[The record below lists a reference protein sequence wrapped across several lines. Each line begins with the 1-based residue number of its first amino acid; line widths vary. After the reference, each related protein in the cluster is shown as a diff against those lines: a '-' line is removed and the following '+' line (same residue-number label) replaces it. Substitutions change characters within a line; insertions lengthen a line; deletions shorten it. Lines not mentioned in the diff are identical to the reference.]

1 MRKIGIAA
9 VLLATTLAGCASTRN
24 EPTAQAP
31 DFSRLPN
38 KVAVEEVRLA
48 SSVMPDLP
56 AADRAALA
64 ARLRAAVISSLPT
77 SAVVAESAP
86 GVLRLEV
93 TVTDLNAVNPTL
105 NGFSQTLIL
114 VPMDRGGISFE
125 ARYYEGVGREP
136 VAFTAQRATGSMF
149 DIKGNFSHYGHA
161 IEALEKWATELG
173 QSLERS

>member
-1 MRKIGIAA
+1 MRKTGIAA
-9 VLLATTLAGCASTRN
+9 VLLAASLAGCASTRTG
-24 EPTAQAP
+24 PTAQAP

-38 KVAVEEVRLA
+38 KVAVEEVQLA

-64 ARLRAAVISSLPT
+64 TRLRAAVIGSLPP

-93 TVTDLNAVNPTL
+93 TVTDINAVNPTL
-105 NGFSQTLIL
+105 NGFSQTLLL
-114 VPMDRGGISFE
+114 VPFDRGGITFE
-125 ARYYEGVGREP
+125 ARFYEGAGRVP
-136 VAFTAQRATGSMF
+136 VALTTQKATGSMF

-161 IEALEKWATELG
+161 VAALEKWATELG

>member
-1 MRKIGIAA
+1 MKTIGIAA
-9 VLLATTLAGCASTRN
+9 VLLAATLAGCASTRN
-24 EPTAQAP
+24 EATAQAP

-64 ARLRAAVISSLPT
+64 ARLRTAVIDSLPA
-77 SAVVAESAP
+77 SAVVAEPAP
-86 GVLRLEV
+86 GVLRIEV

-105 NGFSQTLIL
+105 NGISQTLLL

-125 ARYYEGVGREP
+125 ARFYEGTGGEP
-136 VAFTAQRATGSMF
+136 VAFTAQQAKGSMF
-149 DIKGNFSHYGHA
+149 DIKGNLSHYGHA

-173 QSLERS
+173 QSIERS